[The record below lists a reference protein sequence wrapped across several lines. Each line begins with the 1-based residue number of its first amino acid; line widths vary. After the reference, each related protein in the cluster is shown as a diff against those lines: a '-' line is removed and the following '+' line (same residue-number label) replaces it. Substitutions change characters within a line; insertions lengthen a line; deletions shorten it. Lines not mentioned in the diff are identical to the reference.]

1 MPIRERNISVMEQNI
16 KIAVFGSSQPLPGTE
31 QYEKAQQIGS
41 ALAEAGWTVVSG
53 GYRGVMEAVSRGAKE
68 SGGSTIGVTTAFF
81 GKKGLKPN
89 DFIDTEIQ
97 TPTYADRLLKLT
109 EISDG
114 YVIMRG
120 GSGTLTEL
128 FFSWE
133 LEKNK
138 SIPPRP
144 IVLYGDQWPR
154 IINFLAEELP
164 DELSFSSYLDLLGY
178 ADEPVKAV
186 SMIKKGLERL

>member
-1 MPIRERNISVMEQNI
+1 MEQNI

-41 ALAEAGWTVVSG
+41 ALAEARWTVVSG
-53 GYRGVMEAVSRGAKE
+53 GYRGVMEAVSRGAKK

-133 LEKNK
+133 LEKNR

-178 ADEPVKAV
+178 ANEPEKAV
-186 SMIKKGLERL
+186 EIIRRRLEKIQTLLK

>member
-1 MPIRERNISVMEQNI
+1 MEKNF
-16 KIAVFGSSQPLPGTE
+16 KIAVFGSSQPRPGTK
-31 QYEKAQQIGS
+31 QYEEARQLGR

-53 GYRGVMEAVSRGAKE
+53 GYRGVMEAASRGAKE
-68 SGGSTIGVTTAFF
+68 EGGKTIGVTTAFF

-89 DFIDTEIQ
+89 EYVDTEIQ
-97 TPTYADRLLKLT
+97 TPTYAERLLKLT

-178 ADEPVKAV
+178 ANEPEKAV
-186 SMIKKGLERL
+186 EIIRKRLEKV

>member
-1 MPIRERNISVMEQNI
+1 MEQNI
-16 KIAVFGSSQPLPGTE
+16 KIAVFGSSQPRPGTE
-31 QYEKAQQIGS
+31 QYEKAQQLGR

-68 SGGSTIGVTTAFF
+68 AGGSTIGVTTVFF
-81 GKKGLKPN
+81 SKKGLKPN

-114 YVIMRG
+114 YVILRG
-120 GSGTLTEL
+120 GSGTFTEL

-154 IINFLAEELP
+154 IIDFLAGELA
-164 DELSFSSYLDLLGY
+164 DELSFSSYLDLLEY
-178 ADEPVKAV
+178 ASEPEKTVEIIRRK
-186 SMIKKGLERL
+186 LEKMRELFK